1 MNIEMIM
8 SGGCFFSHSYNNASA
23 SIYLEKIVLKHIFDF
38 LLFALYDYQVVLSP
52 SHSVENIVK

>member
-1 MNIEMIM
+1 MNSEVII
-8 SGGCFFSHSYNNASA
+8 SGECFFLLSYNSVF
-23 SIYLEKIVLKHIFDF
+23 SFIYLGKIVLKHIFDF

>member
-1 MNIEMIM
+1 MNIEVIM
-8 SGGCFFSHSYNNASA
+8 SGGCIFSLSYNNVSPP
-23 SIYLEKIVLKHIFDF
+23 IYLEKIVLKHIFDF